1 MKTKS
6 GFEFEINESALDD
19 FELFD
24 LLAQADDG
32 NGMAIPK
39 VLRKMFDKE
48 TVKRLYDH
56 LRTEKGN
63 VPLQA
68 ITKLSRHEKN
78 FFVLISHRAFGILQ

>member
-56 LRTEKGN
+56 LRAEKGN

-68 ITKLSRHEKN
+68 INDEILDIFNVIGESNKKAKN
-78 FFVLISHRAFGILQ
+78 S

>member
-68 ITKLSRHEKN
+68 INDEILDIFNVIGESNKKAKN
-78 FFVLISHRAFGILQ
+78 S

>member
-68 ITKLSRHEKN
+68 INDEIVDIFHVIGESNKKAKN
-78 FFVLISHRAFGILQ
+78 S

>member
-68 ITKLSRHEKN
+68 INDEILDIFNVIGESNKKSKN
-78 FFVLISHRAFGILQ
+78 S